1 MQYHQNKPN
10 TVLKSLDKRCIYV
23 KEDDEE
29 GKIKLGEEESSE
41 ETDVHAMRLLK
52 ELGDDIH
59 SSIKLEYECPSMHTD
74 KKLPVLDVKIWIET
88 GESNKLLHEYY
99 QKTVASRM
107 VIHARSSL
115 PWSTKRTVLTQEVLR
130 ILLRC
135 SPELPWPSIKDHV
148 ETYMKRMQF
157 SGYTPKFKGEVV
169 RSAMNAYRKLL
180 DMDSQGTQPL
190 YRPKTWKRIERQKER
205 RKKKTNWFKRRGDL
219 SVVFVPATPRS
230 ELKKKYEKCIKES
243 GVGIKVVEKSGRTIK
258 SIVQRTDPFQ
268 KKRCEDNNNC
278 MICKEEEGKGRCR
291 QTGVVYEINCKSC
304 DSKYIGETSRNGY
317 TRGLEHKRDYEKKE
331 KNSVLYRHATQQH
344 INDPQPTQF
353 AMKVMSTH
361 RTALDRQVTE
371 AVRIANTPS
380 DQLINSKQEFGHN
393 KFWQFQLSAD

>member
-1 MQYHQNKPN
+1 M
-10 TVLKSLDKRCIYV
+10 
-23 KEDDEE
+23 
-29 GKIKLGEEESSE
+29 
-41 ETDVHAMRLLK
+41 
-52 ELGDDIH
+52 
-59 SSIKLEYECPSMHTD
+59 
-74 KKLPVLDVKIWIET
+74 
-88 GESNKLLHEYY
+88 
-99 QKTVASRM
+99 
-107 VIHARSSL
+107 
-115 PWSTKRTVLTQEVLR
+115 
-130 ILLRC
+130 
-135 SPELPWPSIKDHV
+135 
-148 ETYMKRMQF
+148 
-157 SGYTPKFKGEVV
+157 
-169 RSAMNAYRKLL
+169 RSAY
-180 DMDSQGTQPL
+180 
-190 YRPKTWKRIERQKER
+190 
-205 RKKKTNWFKRRGDL
+205 
-219 SVVFVPATPRS
+219 
-230 ELKKKYEKCIKES
+230 IKES

>member
-1 MQYHQNKPN
+1 M
-10 TVLKSLDKRCIYV
+10 
-23 KEDDEE
+23 KEDDDE

-157 SGYTPKFKGEVV
+157 SGYTPKLTK
-169 RSAMNAYRKLL
+169 SAQIFLYACLSFRLSPLL
-180 DMDSQGTQPL
+180 IIAP
-190 YRPKTWKRIERQKER
+190 RI
-205 RKKKTNWFKRRGDL
+205 
-219 SVVFVPATPRS
+219 
-230 ELKKKYEKCIKES
+230 LK
-243 GVGIKVVEKSGRTIK
+243 
-258 SIVQRTDPFQ
+258 
-268 KKRCEDNNNC
+268 
-278 MICKEEEGKGRCR
+278 
-291 QTGVVYEINCKSC
+291 
-304 DSKYIGETSRNGY
+304 
-317 TRGLEHKRDYEKKE
+317 
-331 KNSVLYRHATQQH
+331 
-344 INDPQPTQF
+344 
-353 AMKVMSTH
+353 
-361 RTALDRQVTE
+361 
-371 AVRIANTPS
+371 
-380 DQLINSKQEFGHN
+380 LINNISHVTI
-393 KFWQFQLSAD
+393 